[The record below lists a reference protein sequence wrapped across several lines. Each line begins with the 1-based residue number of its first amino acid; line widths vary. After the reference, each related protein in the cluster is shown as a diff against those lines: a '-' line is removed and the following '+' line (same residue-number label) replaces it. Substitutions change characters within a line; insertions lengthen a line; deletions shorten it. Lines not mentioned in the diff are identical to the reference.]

1 MINITKKVM
10 IFSINIMIIL
20 CLFSCSVKEIFVDDN
35 VVQET
40 TQAYISNYYTMDVA
54 PAMRMS
60 AKVSNESFDMVQEDI
75 EEVISN
81 EKKIIKNYNISGE
94 TKTFDQSYQ
103 ILLDEIKK
111 LDGVVD
117 NQSIDNQ
124 NISKDKKQKYLYM
137 SVRIPVANADK
148 FNKFLDNNINILSR
162 SESQEDI
169 TDNYNDT
176 KLRIETLKQE
186 QTRLNELFS
195 KATTVDELVKI
206 ENRLSEISYEIQRLE
221 KRINVFDK
229 KVDYSTFNINISEVI
244 LYTEPQ
250 NNLPSHDDL
259 IIRFNENLEKCK
271 LFIIGIGIYI
281 FTHLPAIVLCL
292 LVLFIVLLVLQLIL
306 YNTKYKNTKVSQ
318 KKYKEK
324 VIVSNI
330 DTIDKTKTNNI
341 DQLNKLKKK
350 LDNINQDKQ
359 DIVKNDTN
367 NIQKIEVPKSTHYG
381 DVAVRVMSDAEIEHD
396 KQIKAIEEEKYNN
409 NKQSN
414 DNANNEGQLSQAQN
428 IISQDLS
435 VNNDVINQKVDD

>member
-221 KRINVFDK
+221 KRINGFDK

-396 KQIKAIEEEKYNN
+396 KQIKAIE
-409 NKQSN
+409 
-414 DNANNEGQLSQAQN
+414 
-428 IISQDLS
+428 
-435 VNNDVINQKVDD
+435 

>member
-186 QTRLNELFS
+186 QTRLNELLNSSTALQIVQEIKDTWTKEFMQQTLTNTGS
-195 KATTVDELVKI
+195 AQLLQKGL
-206 ENRLSEISYEIQRLE
+206 ENFSYESRCELYLEEYNFIQSAGREDFIQIMNDIPGQAPL
-221 KRINVFDK
+221 
-229 KVDYSTFNINISEVI
+229 
-244 LYTEPQ
+244 
-250 NNLPSHDDL
+250 
-259 IIRFNENLEKCK
+259 RFYAK
-271 LFIIGIGIYI
+271 
-281 FTHLPAIVLCL
+281 
-292 LVLFIVLLVLQLIL
+292 
-306 YNTKYKNTKVSQ
+306 
-318 KKYKEK
+318 
-324 VIVSNI
+324 
-330 DTIDKTKTNNI
+330 
-341 DQLNKLKKK
+341 
-350 LDNINQDKQ
+350 
-359 DIVKNDTN
+359 
-367 NIQKIEVPKSTHYG
+367 
-381 DVAVRVMSDAEIEHD
+381 
-396 KQIKAIEEEKYNN
+396 
-409 NKQSN
+409 
-414 DNANNEGQLSQAQN
+414 
-428 IISQDLS
+428 
-435 VNNDVINQKVDD
+435 